1 MKKIYILFLTLYC
14 LVSFGQVGI
23 GTVTPNNSAALDIT
37 STTKGL
43 LIPRVTQAEKTAIP
57 SPVKGLLVYQTD
69 GTSGFWYFNG
79 TIWTPFGGSS
89 NNWDLTAN
97 SGTNPASNKLGTL
110 DNNPLILKANNNEAA
125 RILSNGNVGL
135 STTTPSSKLHIK
147 TTTSPIFS
155 QNFESYTPVPFDL
168 STNSANPIYTFAT
181 CNSST
186 TNLWRINTKATANYT
201 CAGCAGNAA
210 IIRMG
215 TCTDQDATLVVKIG
229 AYAEPFINVNFNY
242 GYNFSVAPD
251 SFRVELYNETLNTTE
266 STLVLKAFDALDQTY
281 SEILPI
287 TPGNNYSLRF
297 RFIFKG
303 TTSTLYGVQV
313 DNITVIPQNPALR
326 IEDGNQAMGFAL
338 ISDANGNGTW
348 TNPGSAT
355 PDDDWRFNWGS
366 LDTDPIYR
374 TGTVKIGYSGGAR
387 ALTTLDIYNN
397 QGDGTQVGIGSNEFI
412 TDGLNEF
419 FVSNSIIPSVDN
431 SISIGRSGLRWSTI
445 FATNGVINTSDA
457 REKEKIEPIKYGL
470 NEIMQLE
477 PVSYFWK
484 KDEDPNPSR
493 KIGFIAQDLQKVLPE
508 TVQDKEWII
517 KNGKLSQEKADH
529 LGVSYSEVLPV
540 IVKSIQENQATLI
553 ELNTQI
559 DNLIKKVSQEN
570 KK

>member
-1 MKKIYILFLTLYC
+1 MKKIYILLLTLYC
-14 LVSFGQVGI
+14 LLSFGQVGI

-43 LIPRVTQAEKTAIP
+43 LIPRVTQAQKTAIP

-69 GTSGFWYFNG
+69 ATAGFWYFNG
-79 TIWTPFGGSS
+79 TVWTPFGGSS

-97 SGTNPASNKLGTL
+97 SGTTPTTNKLGTL
-110 DNNPLILKANNNEAA
+110 DNNPLILKANNTEAA
-125 RILSNGNVGL
+125 RILSNGNIGINN
-135 STTTPSSKLHIK
+135 TTPTSKLNIK
-147 TTTSPIFS
+147 TTTTPIFT
-155 QNFESYTPVPFDL
+155 QNFESFTPVPYTI
-168 STNSANPIYTFAT
+168 STNSADPIYTFAT
-181 CNSST
+181 CT
-186 TNLWRINTKATANYT
+186 TATNLWRFNTTITTNYP
-201 CAGCAGNAA
+201 CAGCSGNSAV
-210 IIRMG
+210 IKLG

-229 AYAEPFINVNFNY
+229 AFAEPFINVNFNY
-242 GYNFSVAPD
+242 GYNYSLLPD
-251 SFRVELYNETLNTTE
+251 TFKVDLYNETLNTIE
-266 STLVLKAFDALDQTY
+266 STLVLKSFDAFDQTY
-281 SEILPI
+281 SETLPI

-303 TTSTLYGVQV
+303 TTSNLYGVQV

-355 PDDDWRFNWGS
+355 PDDDWRFNSGS

-374 TGTVKIGYSGGAR
+374 TGLTKVGYSGTAR
-387 ALTTLDIYNN
+387 TPLDIYNN
-397 QGDGTQVGIGSNEFI
+397 LGEGTQVGVGSNEYI
-412 TDGLNEF
+412 VDGLNEF
-419 FVSNSIIPSVDN
+419 LVSNSIIPSVDN

-445 FATNGVINTSDA
+445 YATNGVINTSDA

-470 NEIMQLE
+470 SEIMQLQ

-484 KDEDPNPSR
+484 KDVDPNPSR

-508 TVQDKEWII
+508 TVQDKEWTVKKGTLTQI
-517 KNGKLSQEKADH
+517 KAEH
-529 LGVSYSEVLPV
+529 LGVSYSEILPV
-540 IVKSIQENQATLI
+540 VVKSIQENQVTLI
-553 ELNTQI
+553 ELNSQI